1 LARRFGDGLLGRED
15 LETPAMDQDATT
27 LDPTTRL
34 DRGPDGRPGAQAR
47 PSVASLLHRAVRA
60 ERRRVGAWLLAG
72 AVTAAGALALASA
85 AGALLAGLMGLGLA
99 AWSAR
104 QVVALHLARRDF
116 QSADTPPRRAYVM
129 LLHDPNP
136 KAFRPLLAVWERPP
150 APRERLPKPQSVWR
164 CDDELTELACSQAS
178 VVVHEAWLDTG
189 PRSWSK
195 PRWACA
201 DAGIVVPHR
210 RALLGRW
217 YVSMLVRSSRPGD
230 VRRLTLG
237 DPHAVPQTAEELP
250 LDGSLLR
257 SVAGRIVLLA
267 GFTAVVLALA

>member
-1 LARRFGDGLLGRED
+1 
-15 LETPAMDQDATT
+15 MDQDTTT
-27 LDPTTRL
+27 LDPETRL
-34 DRGPDGRPGAQAR
+34 DRAPDRRPGARVR

-60 ERRRVGAWLLAG
+60 ERRRAGAWLLAG

-85 AGALLAGLMGLGLA
+85 AGALVAGLMGLGLA
-99 AWSAR
+99 VWSAR
-104 QVVALHLARRDF
+104 QVVALYIARRDF
-116 QSADTPPRRAYVM
+116 HSADTPPRRAYVA

-136 KAFRPLLAVWERPP
+136 QAFRPLLAVWEQPP
-150 APRERLPKPQSVWR
+150 PPRERLPKPQSVWR
-164 CDDELTELACSQAS
+164 CDDELIELTSSQAS

-201 DAGIVVPHR
+201 DAGIAVPHR

-217 YVSMLVRSSRPGD
+217 YVSMIVRSGRLGE

-237 DPHAVPQTAEELP
+237 DPHGVPQTAEELP

-257 SVAGRIVLLA
+257 SVAWRIVLLA